1 MEVLLSPALS
11 CGTGEGLWAELGTGI
26 DSLLLE
32 WRSPP
37 PISPSRKTEF
47 GAILKFMIHKN
58 KLNCDGM
65 ESQSK
70 VEEGITVYFTYIV
83 KGFMRIQ

>member
-11 CGTGEGLWAELGTGI
+11 CGTGEGLWAELGTGV

-47 GAILKFMIHKN
+47 GAILKFIIHKK
-58 KLNCDGM
+58 KLNCGGM